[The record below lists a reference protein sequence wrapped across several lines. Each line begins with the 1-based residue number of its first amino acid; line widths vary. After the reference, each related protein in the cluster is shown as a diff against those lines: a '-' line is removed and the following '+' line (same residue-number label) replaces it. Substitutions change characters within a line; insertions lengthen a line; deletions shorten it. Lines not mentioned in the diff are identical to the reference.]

1 MEMQLE
7 MPLRLIAALAV
18 TIAAVPAF
26 FIVRR
31 LLRRRQA
38 VAAGALKTACL
49 LGAGLL
55 VGLLALGVYRLHL
68 LSGHS
73 SEPVKQ
79 ARLVD
84 TAESEHSS
92 ELLKQARREPVKQ
105 ARLIDAAESEHSS
118 ELLKQARRV
127 APAKVR
133 ALLPDFNFQQAW
145 TDKYPPKEGT
155 SFPEWV
161 ASEELRDPPRRS
173 IVVNGVNFSFIAFGG
188 GDGVAGF
195 SGFQATGE
203 EAAAE
208 AWECLR
214 ARIEEAVL
222 ARCALRAPRE
232 FTPVPTA
239 LGAATAGRIGLEI
252 EARRALLAIETFVD
266 EIDVAGLGSTYRA
279 AHRAACG
286 GDFIDAIA
294 AVAGANAAAEL
305 QAADE
310 RRLTNTK
317 TWASLLGGALFLLLI
332 ITSIYLFLNA
342 QTKGY
347 YAWPLRIAAGGIY
360 LAAVAACLLCFRR
373 FTGL

>member
-92 ELLKQARREPVKQ
+92 ELLKQARR
-105 ARLIDAAESEHSS
+105 
-118 ELLKQARRV
+118 V

-188 GDGVAGF
+188 GD
-195 SGFQATGE
+195 
-203 EAAAE
+203 
-208 AWECLR
+208 
-214 ARIEEAVL
+214 
-222 ARCALRAPRE
+222 RE
-232 FTPVPTA
+232 QP
-239 LGAATAGRIGLEI
+239 
-252 EARRALLAIETFVD
+252 
-266 EIDVAGLGSTYRA
+266 
-279 AHRAACG
+279 
-286 GDFIDAIA
+286 
-294 AVAGANAAAEL
+294 
-305 QAADE
+305 
-310 RRLTNTK
+310 
-317 TWASLLGGALFLLLI
+317 
-332 ITSIYLFLNA
+332 
-342 QTKGY
+342 
-347 YAWPLRIAAGGIY
+347 
-360 LAAVAACLLCFRR
+360 
-373 FTGL
+373 